1 MLSLAVSV
9 PISDVVST
17 AAASE
22 VCTGTDCESLPATC
36 TAGSSARAW
45 LSSTPPKGPG
55 SDLCLDSGDGAD
67 VRIALVH
74 VGKTGGASLTGMLEY
89 AAARPDA
96 LAHLR
101 LLIALSAVSAQ

>member
-55 SDLCLDSGDGAD
+55 SDLCLDSGGAD